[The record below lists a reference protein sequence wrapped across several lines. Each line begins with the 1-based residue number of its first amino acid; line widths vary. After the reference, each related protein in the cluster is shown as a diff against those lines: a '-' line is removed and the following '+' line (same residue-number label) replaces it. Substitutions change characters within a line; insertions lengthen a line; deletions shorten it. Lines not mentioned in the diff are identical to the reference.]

1 MSIARNIPLMAWHNF
16 FTELRPFTALAA
28 VYFADVAGSY
38 TEGMM
43 VFSVIML
50 SSLLFEVPT
59 GILSDKI
66 GRKATLFLGSITYA
80 VSMLCYALAGDLTL
94 LLLGAAIGGLSDALV
109 SGNNNA
115 LVYETLNQSGR
126 KDTFRDVWGKLGSVF
141 QISLGVAAMLG
152 GLALYLDVPLRAL
165 VWVSFGSQIVC
176 MVLSLFLIEP
186 EKHTEK
192 TTNIYNDLKEAFQLF
207 TSNRKLRLVTVAN
220 AIQSGIGEAS
230 HGFSPAFFGTVWP
243 LWAVN
248 GLSVIRNVL
257 GAAGYWIAGW
267 VCRKYG
273 EVITLLAGSSLMTG
287 IGIVAALLQNAASP
301 LLTFL
306 NNLFY
311 GINDVAKEHLLQQE
325 FDARQR
331 ATMGSLAQFL
341 QSCVGAVAALFL
353 GVMADATGP
362 AMAFLCAMI
371 LRIPAIWLY
380 WSVFRREPPR
390 VIKH

>member
-1 MSIARNIPLMAWHNF
+1 MSITRNIPLMAWHNF
-16 FTELRPFTALAA
+16 FTELRPFAALAA

-59 GILSDKI
+59 GILSDRI
-66 GRKATLFLGSITYA
+66 GRKATLFLGSLTYA
-80 VSMLCYALAGDLTL
+80 ASMLCYALASDLTL

-115 LVYETLNQSGR
+115 LIYETLDQSGQKNR
-126 KDTFRDVWGKLGSVF
+126 FRDVWGKLGSVF
-141 QISLGVAAMLG
+141 QISLGFAAILG
-152 GLALYLDVPLRAL
+152 GIALYFDITLRAL
-165 VWVSFGSQIVC
+165 VWVAFGSQIIST
-176 MVLSLFLIEP
+176 VLSLFIVEP
-186 EKHTEK
+186 QKHTEK
-192 TTNIYNDLKEAFQLF
+192 TTNIYNNLKEAFQLF
-207 TSNRKLRLVTVAN
+207 TSNRKLRLVTIAN

-243 LWAVN
+243 LWAIN
-248 GLSVIRNVL
+248 GFSVIRNVL
-257 GAAGYWIAGW
+257 GAAGYWVAGR
-267 VCRKYG
+267 VCRRYG
-273 EVITLLAGSSLMTG
+273 EVMTLLAGSSLMTG
-287 IGIVAALLQNAASP
+287 VGIVAALLQNAASP

-311 GINDVAKEHLLQQE
+311 GINDVAKEHLLQQD
-325 FDARQR
+325 FSARQR

-341 QSCVGAVAALFL
+341 QSCVGAVAALGL
-353 GVMADATGP
+353 GVMADAAGP

-371 LRIPAIWLY
+371 LRVPAIWLY
-380 WSVFRREPPR
+380 WAVFRRETQKF
-390 VIKH
+390 IKH